1 MKDID
6 KQRYEEMKKKST
18 TGENV
23 QRTRKKV
30 GMSRKEYV
38 KRVKA
43 IIAATSVTTLLSIGA
58 ASSLIGSIRDTMTLN
73 KTIYDFKKEVIAPE
87 THPTDDYAH
96 YYYDYSDIAQKLE
109 EAEDFNQ
116 AVYLLNENI
125 GDYQTGQV
133 LYHTEYGSF
142 TNYKEEKGYASTDE
156 FKKDMKK
163 QVLLT
168 EEIKD
173 KERELEE
180 MKQEHQAST
189 KVAETDLVD
198 GMGGK

>member
-6 KQRYEEMKKKST
+6 KQRYEEMKRKST
-18 TGENV
+18 NGEKSTRTG
-23 QRTRKKV
+23 RKV

-38 KRVKA
+38 KRVKR

-58 ASSLIGSIRDTMTLN
+58 AAGLINNIQDTMTLN
-73 KTIYDFKKEVIAPE
+73 KTIYDFKKEVISPE
-87 THPTDDYAH
+87 THPTDDYAN
-96 YYYDYSDIAQKLE
+96 YYYDYSDIANNMKNWG
-109 EAEDFNQ
+109 DFDE
-116 AVYLLNENI
+116 AVYLLDENI
-125 GDYQTGQV
+125 GDYQTGLV

-163 QVLLT
+163 QVLLS

-173 KERELEE
+173 KEHELEE

-189 KVAETDLVD
+189 KVAENDN
-198 GMGGK
+198 GIGGK